1 MTTVYLIRHS
11 LQLREKGIM
20 NVEESDQLINEKIIL
35 SVEGEEKAKE
45 ISEIDEL
52 QNVDVIW
59 SSSYVRA
66 KQTAKYIAEKNK
78 LDINIDS
85 RLNER
90 KLGDLNDLKGLGKNK
105 QHSFVEEQ
113 LLDDNLKNSLGESLI
128 DVQKRM
134 DSVISKIVLDNKN
147 KRIVIVSH
155 GAALKFYLRKFCKL
169 NKDIKLEFNNGVLD
183 FPSPCI
189 IKLIIND
196 DKVIDIKNIM
206 IKMMKYSYIKIKQI

>member
-1 MTTVYLIRHS
+1 M
-11 LQLREKGIM
+11 QLREKGIM

-78 LDINIDS
+78 LDIHIDS

-90 KLGDLNDLKGLGKNK
+90 KLGDLNDLKGLEKNK

-128 DVQKRM
+128 DAQKRM

-183 FPSPCI
+183 FSSPCI

-206 IKMMKYSYIKIKQI
+206 I

>member
-90 KLGDLNDLKGLGKNK
+90 KLGDLNDLKGLEKNK

-206 IKMMKYSYIKIKQI
+206 I

>member
-1 MTTVYLIRHS
+1 M
-11 LQLREKGIM
+11 
-20 NVEESDQLINEKIIL
+20 
-35 SVEGEEKAKE
+35 
-45 ISEIDEL
+45 
-52 QNVDVIW
+52 
-59 SSSYVRA
+59 
-66 KQTAKYIAEKNK
+66 
-78 LDINIDS
+78 
-85 RLNER
+85 
-90 KLGDLNDLKGLGKNK
+90 
-105 QHSFVEEQ
+105 
-113 LLDDNLKNSLGESLI
+113 KNSLGESLI

-206 IKMMKYSYIKIKQI
+206 I

>member
-105 QHSFVEEQ
+105 QHSFVEKQ

-128 DVQKRM
+128 DVRKRM

-183 FPSPCI
+183 FSSPCI

-206 IKMMKYSYIKIKQI
+206 I

>member
-45 ISEIDEL
+45 ISDIDEL

-183 FPSPCI
+183 FSSPCI

-206 IKMMKYSYIKIKQI
+206 I

>member
-128 DVQKRM
+128 DAQKRM

-169 NKDIKLEFNNGVLD
+169 NKDIKLEFNNSVLD
-183 FPSPCI
+183 FSSPCI

-206 IKMMKYSYIKIKQI
+206 I

>member
-155 GAALKFYLRKFCKL
+155 GAALRFYLRKFCKL

-183 FPSPCI
+183 FSSPCI

-206 IKMMKYSYIKIKQI
+206 I

>member
-155 GAALKFYLRKFCKL
+155 GATLKFYLRKFCKL

-183 FPSPCI
+183 FSSPCI

-206 IKMMKYSYIKIKQI
+206 I

>member
-183 FPSPCI
+183 FSSPCI

-196 DKVIDIKNIM
+196 DNLNDEVLMN
-206 IKMMKYSYIKIKQI
+206 

>member
-183 FPSPCI
+183 FSSPCI

-206 IKMMKYSYIKIKQI
+206 I

>member
-196 DKVIDIKNIM
+196 DKVIYIKNIM
-206 IKMMKYSYIKIKQI
+206 I

>member
-105 QHSFVEEQ
+105 QHFFVEEQ

-206 IKMMKYSYIKIKQI
+206 I

>member
-35 SVEGEEKAKE
+35 SVEGEEKSKE

-147 KRIVIVSH
+147 KSIVIVSH

-206 IKMMKYSYIKIKQI
+206 I

>member
-105 QHSFVEEQ
+105 HHSFVEEQ

-183 FPSPCI
+183 FSSPCI

-206 IKMMKYSYIKIKQI
+206 I

>member
-206 IKMMKYSYIKIKQI
+206 I

>member
-169 NKDIKLEFNNGVLD
+169 NKDIKLEFNNSVLD
-183 FPSPCI
+183 FSSPCI

-206 IKMMKYSYIKIKQI
+206 I

>member
-35 SVEGEEKAKE
+35 SVEGEDKAKE

-183 FPSPCI
+183 FSSPCI

-206 IKMMKYSYIKIKQI
+206 I

>member
-147 KRIVIVSH
+147 KSIVIVSH

-183 FPSPCI
+183 FSSPCI

-206 IKMMKYSYIKIKQI
+206 I

>member
-155 GAALKFYLRKFCKL
+155 GAALKFYLRKHWISNFF
-169 NKDIKLEFNNGVLD
+169 LELFL
-183 FPSPCI
+183 
-189 IKLIIND
+189 
-196 DKVIDIKNIM
+196 M
-206 IKMMKYSYIKIKQI
+206 

>member
-105 QHSFVEEQ
+105 QHSFVEKQ

-183 FPSPCI
+183 FSSPCI

-206 IKMMKYSYIKIKQI
+206 I